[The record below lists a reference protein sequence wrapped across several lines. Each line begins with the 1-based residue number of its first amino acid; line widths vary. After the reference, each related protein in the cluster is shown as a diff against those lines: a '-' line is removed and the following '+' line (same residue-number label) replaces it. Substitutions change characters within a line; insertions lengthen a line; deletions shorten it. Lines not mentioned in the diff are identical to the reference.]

1 MDIKVA
7 EDYTTTSFIQAFIRF
22 SCKVGYPRKLLP
34 DAGSQLI
41 SGCGNM
47 TISFY
52 DVHNKLSELG
62 TDFEPCPVGAH
73 YMHGKVERKIR
84 DVRMLFSKHLQ
95 NHRLSIIQWETLGD
109 QVANS
114 INNLPIALGNV
125 SQSLENLDLL
135 TPNRLI
141 LGRNNSRCPSEK
153 MLITENLGK
162 IIQQN
167 GEIFEVWFRAWLTSC
182 VPNLMIHPKW
192 FRSDIDPQVGDVV
205 LFLKSDKEFEK
216 LYQYGIICDTKRSR
230 DGKIRQVD
238 IEYQN
243 HSEGVKRRTTRG
255 TREIVVIHP
264 YDELGLIREL
274 NILATQLE

>member
-1 MDIKVA
+1 
-7 EDYTTTSFIQAFIRF
+7 
-22 SCKVGYPRKLLP
+22 
-34 DAGSQLI
+34 
-41 SGCGNM
+41 
-47 TISFY
+47 
-52 DVHNKLSELG
+52 
-62 TDFEPCPVGAH
+62 
-73 YMHGKVERKIR
+73 
-84 DVRMLFSKHLQ
+84 
-95 NHRLSIIQWETLGD
+95 
-109 QVANS
+109 
-114 INNLPIALGNV
+114 
-125 SQSLENLDLL
+125 
-135 TPNRLI
+135 
-141 LGRNNSRCPSEK
+141 

-216 LYQYGIICDTKRSR
+216 LYQYGIICDMKRSR